1 MDLSHARYWTGGRD
15 RAWSKDRNRKQ
26 VSMALAL
33 ARGVFV
39 TFTLLALAACGGGSA
54 PPQSNVLAVPPGA
67 TIVCS
72 TGQPPPCH

>member
-1 MDLSHARYWTGGRD
+1 
-15 RAWSKDRNRKQ
+15 
-26 VSMALAL
+26 MALAL